1 MTPRGCTIV
10 FYHYVRDVER
20 TPFPGIKGLSVA
32 GFEAQLDWLQAR
44 YDVVDG
50 PAFEGAVLTGVG
62 FDRPTALLTFD
73 DGFVDHYEHVFPLL
87 NSRGLG
93 GIFFLA
99 GGTLGENPVLLNV
112 HKTHF
117 LLSQLGADRFT
128 TEVGAALEGE
138 GVSTGRHESTVSGA
152 SHGREGIYRY
162 DEAPDVRIKRILN
175 YEAPYPVA
183 DRVLSRLFALHVGD
197 AAAFAVKIQQ
207 KVMQHPKGEP
217 PAKLELTAIVEA
229 EQQVVA
235 GMNYRLRLKVKVDGE
250 TLISAAEGNGPVNA
264 LDLALRKDLGKYQ
277 TYIKGLELTDY
288 RVRILNG
295 GTEAVTR
302 VLIESQDETGER
314 WTTVGV
320 SPNIIDA
327 SFQALMDSIVYK
339 LVRSH
344 APT

>member
-20 TPFPGIKGLSVA
+20 TQFPGIKALSVA

-44 YDVVDG
+44 YEVVDG
-50 PAFEGAVLTGVG
+50 LTFERAVLAGVG

-87 NSRGLG
+87 RSRGLG

-117 LLSQLGADRFT
+117 LLSHLGADRFT

-138 GVSTGRHESTVSGA
+138 GVSTARHESPVIGA
-152 SHGREGIYRY
+152 SSGREGIYRY

-183 DRVLSRLFALHVGD
+183 DRVLSRLFAEHVGD
-197 AAAFAVKIQQ
+197 AATFAKS
-207 KVMQHPKGEP
+207 
-217 PAKLELTAIVEA
+217 LYL
-229 EQQVVA
+229 
-235 GMNYRLRLKVKVDGE
+235 
-250 TLISAAEGNGPVNA
+250 SAAQVREMALGGMTFGFHTETHPVLSRLPLDAQRTELRNGPRLIADVTGQDTVSFCYPYGFSHTYNA
-264 LDLALRKDLGKYQ
+264 DTLRV
-277 TYIKGLELTDY
+277 LEESGYSMAFNT
-288 RVRILNG
+288 VRR
-295 GTEAVTR
+295 EAVIGREPRYELPRFDTR
-302 VLIESQDETGER
+302 DMSVDVKTY
-314 WTTVGV
+314 
-320 SPNIIDA
+320 A
-327 SFQALMDSIVYK
+327 
-339 LVRSH
+339 
-344 APT
+344 